1 MAKTNVGILH
11 PGQMGVS
18 VAAAAQKGGNP
29 VYWASEGRSPETRR
43 RAEKYGLNDVLT
55 VDRLCEVCSLLVC
68 VCPPHAAQD
77 VATQIQSCGFEGVY
91 VDANAVSPQ
100 KARVIGQ
107 MVEAGGA
114 KFVDGGI
121 IGPPAWEPD
130 RTWLYLSGDEADLA
144 AGFFEGGL
152 LGTKVIQGGIGSAS
166 ALKMC
171 YAAYTK
177 GTSALLCAILA
188 TAEALGVRDA
198 LATQW
203 SSGSSDFTDQT
214 YQRVRRETAKAWRFA
229 GEMDEI
235 SATFESAGLPG
246 GFHAAASE
254 VYRRLAGFKD
264 VESFPDLD
272 EVLNALI
279 HPA

>member
-198 LATQW
+198 LTTQW

-214 YQRVRRETAKAWRFA
+214 YQRVRRETAKAWRFS